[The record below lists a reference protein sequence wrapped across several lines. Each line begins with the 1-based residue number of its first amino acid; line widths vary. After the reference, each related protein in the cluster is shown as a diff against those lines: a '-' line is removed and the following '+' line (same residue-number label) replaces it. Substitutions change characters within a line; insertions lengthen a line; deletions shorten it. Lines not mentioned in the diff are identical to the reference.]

1 MGSRDGTAVRVLTSH
16 QCVQGSI
23 IIIIIIINIS
33 INIIIT
39 IITIIVI
46 IIIILILSGLVVL
59 HLYSGFI
66 KSILKSLVIL
76 AMWLALS
83 SAIYSQITHLLLQ
96 VASFSQPMR
105 MGQ

>member
-1 MGSRDGTAVRVLTSH
+1 MGSRDGAAVRVLAHH

-23 IIIIIIINIS
+23 IIIIIIIIITNIS

-46 IIIILILSGLVVL
+46 IIIIIIILILSELAVL

-76 AMWLALS
+76 AM
-83 SAIYSQITHLLLQ
+83 
-96 VASFSQPMR
+96 
-105 MGQ
+105 

>member
-1 MGSRDGTAVRVLTSH
+1 MGSRDGAAVRVLASH
-16 QCVQGSI
+16 QCVQGSIII

-46 IIIILILSGLVVL
+46 IIVIIIIILILSELVVL

-76 AMWLALS
+76 
-83 SAIYSQITHLLLQ
+83 TK
-96 VASFSQPMR
+96 
-105 MGQ
+105 

>member
-1 MGSRDGTAVRVLTSH
+1 MGSRDGAAVRVLASH

-23 IIIIIIINIS
+23 IIVIIIIMS

-39 IITIIVI
+39 IVIIIVI
-46 IIIILILSGLVVL
+46 IIIILILSELVVL

-76 AMWLALS
+76 AM
-83 SAIYSQITHLLLQ
+83 
-96 VASFSQPMR
+96 
-105 MGQ
+105 

>member
-1 MGSRDGTAVRVLTSH
+1 MGSRDGAAVRVLASH

-23 IIIIIIINIS
+23 IIIISISIIIIIIIIIIKIS

-39 IITIIVI
+39 IIIIIVIIIVI
-46 IIIILILSGLVVL
+46 IIIILILSELMVL

-76 AMWLALS
+76 AM
-83 SAIYSQITHLLLQ
+83 
-96 VASFSQPMR
+96 
-105 MGQ
+105 